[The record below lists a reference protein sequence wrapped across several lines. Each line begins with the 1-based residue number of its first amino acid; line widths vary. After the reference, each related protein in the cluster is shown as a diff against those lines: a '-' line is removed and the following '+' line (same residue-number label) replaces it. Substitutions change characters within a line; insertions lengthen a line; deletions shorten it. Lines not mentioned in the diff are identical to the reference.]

1 MHGIKREW
9 YQINVRCMPKVKNIL
24 SLAWLVVDQLYRGKG
39 TGLIA
44 SVVLKRL
51 GNTHG
56 DRVDWV

>member
-1 MHGIKREW
+1 MVSNKCT
-9 YQINVRCMPKVKNIL
+9 VPKVKNIL

-56 DRVDWV
+56 DKVDWV